1 MPYILYLF
9 KKLYFAENLLK
20 KVITILLSCI
30 CCINAGA
37 QQGIAFQHLNTSNGL
52 SYSGVSDMCV
62 DQKGNVWIATGNGL
76 NMFNGKTVDKYFV
89 EEYPQ
94 LHSNNI
100 IHVTCDRGNRIWI
113 LTADGHVSMLDEK
126 RQVHQLGLYNKN
138 EPAKTAWILNS
149 QGGGIILWTRNGH
162 YSYNANTSLAPND
175 TLSEK
180 NLIPFSL
187 KGFDTLKSKSFRFV
201 HYYDDDNYLY
211 VTEEAFFKV
220 NYRTKEVEGKYDIR
234 HCTPLVKWANNS
246 LLFFDRETKEVKAVD
261 LATKEIT
268 YPFKGLKDQSGKDVS
283 AVFYFA
289 EKISAEKYLLTS
301 FSEGI
306 FIYDASTKKIY
317 RYTHSLSD
325 PASISNNTQ
334 STIAVSR
341 MGWVFISCN
350 PNGISYFNTNDFI
363 GNQNVFTDNKG
374 NGFDGYIAGIATKD
388 NNKYYI
394 GTAEGILEW
403 KRNIN
408 KTTFIN
414 FPGKNG
420 EPLIK
425 KEDVSS
431 IVIDGDDRIWFTTLS
446 QGVFIIDRNLGL
458 LKNIKYGNNDKYAI
472 KLKRVVYLLTGPD
485 NFIWA
490 CGSNGICRIDPKN
503 FEVDNLENT
512 PLVKLDSVHCTPILF
527 TDKDNLWVATA
538 GKGVYHY
545 NLLTQQLDNY
555 TRETGLSSNGIFC
568 INADNEKNIYI
579 GSRLGLNIL
588 YTNGRIKTITQKDG
602 LLIDRAEG
610 FLLDK
615 HDRMWIG
622 NDIGLACYNTK
633 DSNLVTFDERY
644 GLSIYGFRVGSYFQM
659 PNGEFVFGTP
669 RGIQYFHPDSLYNK
683 KIFLNAL
690 INKIETKSIVSNI
703 TETSTFNLPASDNQV
718 TFYFSSVDFTPH
730 LRTYYEYQLEGI
742 DKGWIK
748 LADQNAVRY
757 NSLPAGKFIFKVRI
771 SNDNKNW
778 QDAENQVTIVIAT
791 PVYKTWWFRL
801 LATLTGMLIMA
812 YVFNY
817 YRKQQIEK
825 RNNLETELV
834 ITYFA
839 SQINSHNNI
848 DDLLW
853 DVAKNCISKLH
864 FEDCVIYLKDEA
876 RNVLIQKAAYGPKN
890 PLDYTIHQP
899 IEIPVGKG
907 ISGTVAQTG
916 KPEIINNTGE
926 DARYIVD
933 DKRRNAEIAVPILS
947 NNKVIGVIDSEHKQR
962 GFFTQKHLGILQT
975 IAVLCA
981 NQIQKTKA
989 EEEKQKATIELLE
1002 NKQKAMESRLQSLR
1016 LQMNPHFLFNAL
1028 NSIQQMILA
1037 NEEMVA
1043 TRYLSRFS
1051 KLLRTVLLHSDKES
1065 ITLKEEIDILKM
1077 YVELES
1083 VRFKESFTYVIS
1095 CDEDIETEEIK
1106 IPTLL
1111 IQPFVEN
1118 AIWHGLMHKEG
1129 DRKLSVSFKE
1139 KADFLQCIIEDN
1151 GVGRKK
1157 AMEMKI
1163 STGQDKKHTGK
1174 GISVSEE
1181 RLKTLK
1187 TADGK
1192 HGNIEI
1198 IDMVDTTGEPMG
1210 TQVIINFPIQNK

>member
-1 MPYILYLF
+1 
-9 KKLYFAENLLK
+9 LK
-20 KVITILLSCI
+20 KVITILLICI
-30 CCINAGA
+30 CCKSMCA
-37 QQGIAFQHLNTSNGL
+37 QKGIAFQHLNTSNGL
-52 SYSGVSDMCV
+52 SYSGVNDMCV
-62 DQKGNVWIATGNGL
+62 DKKGNVWISTGNGL

-89 EEYPQ
+89 GEYPQ

-100 IHVTCDRGNRIWI
+100 IHVTCDSGNRIWI

-126 RQVHQLGLYNKN
+126 RQVHHFGLYNN
-138 EPAKTAWILNS
+138 HEPAKTAWILNS

-162 YSYNANTSLAPND
+162 FIYNAKTSLAPND

-180 NLIPFSL
+180 NFIPFTV
-187 KGFDTLKSKSFRFV
+187 KNFDTLKSKSYRFV

-211 VTEEAFFKV
+211 VQEDVFFKV
-220 NYRTKEVEGKYDIR
+220 NYKTKEVEKKYAIQ
-234 HCTPLVKWANNS
+234 HCTPLIKWHKND
-246 LLFFDRETKEVKAVD
+246 LLFFDRESKEVKSVN
-261 LATKEIT
+261 LSTNEIT
-268 YPFKGLKDQSGKDVS
+268 YPFKGLKDQSGKEVT

-289 EKISAEKYLLTS
+289 ERISETQYLLTS
-301 FSEGI
+301 FAEGI
-306 FIYDASTKKIY
+306 FIYDAATQKIY
-317 RYTHSLSD
+317 RYTHNLSD
-325 PASISNNTQ
+325 PASISSNTQ
-334 STIAVSR
+334 STIAVSKK
-341 MGWVFISCN
+341 GWVFITCN
-350 PNGISYFNTNDFI
+350 PAGISYFNTNDFI
-363 GNQNVFTDNKG
+363 GNQNVFSDNNG

-414 FPGKNG
+414 FPAANGK
-420 EPLIK
+420 PLIE

-431 IVIDGDDRIWFTTLS
+431 IIIDDEERIWFTTLS
-446 QGVFIIDRNLGL
+446 QGLFILNKDLKL
-458 LKNIKYGNNDKYAI
+458 LKNIKYEINDKYAI
-472 KLKRVVYLLTGPD
+472 KLKRAVFLIMGPD
-485 NFIWA
+485 NYVWV
-490 CGSNGICRIDPKN
+490 CGGNGVCRINPKT

-512 PLVKLDSVHCTPILF
+512 PLAKLDSVHCTPLLF
-527 TDKDNLWVATA
+527 TDTDNLWVATN

-545 NLLTQQLDNY
+545 NLKTQKLDNY
-555 TRETGLSSNGIFC
+555 TKENGLAANGIFC

-579 GSRLGLNIL
+579 GSRFGLNIL
-588 YTNGRIKTITQKDG
+588 FTNGRIKTITQKDG

-610 FLLDK
+610 LLLDK

-622 NDIGLACYNTK
+622 NDIGLACYNIK

-659 PNGEFVFGTP
+659 SNGEFVFGTP
-669 RGIQYFHPDSLYNK
+669 KGIQYFHPDSLYNK
-683 KIFLNAL
+683 KILLNAL

-703 TETSTFNLPASDNQV
+703 TETTMFNLPASDNQV

-742 DKGWIK
+742 DKDWLR

-757 NSLPAGKFIFKVRI
+757 NSLPHGKYIFKVRV

-778 QDAENQVTIVIAT
+778 QDADNQVTIIIAT
-791 PVYKTWWFRL
+791 PFYKTWWFKL
-801 LATLTGMLIMA
+801 LSTLLGILIIV
-812 YVFNY
+812 YVINY
-817 YRKQQIEK
+817 YRNQQNEK
-825 RNNLETELV
+825 RSNLETELV

-839 SQINSHNNI
+839 SQINSHKNT
-848 DDLLW
+848 DELLW

-864 FEDCVIYLKDEA
+864 FEDCVIYLLDEP
-876 RNVLIQKAAYGPKN
+876 RNVLVQKAAYGPKN
-890 PLDYTIHQP
+890 PVDTTIHQP

-916 KPEIINNTGE
+916 KPEIISNTGE
-926 DARYIVD
+926 DSRYIVD
-933 DKRRNAEIAVPILS
+933 DQKRNSEIAVPILI
-947 NNKVIGVIDSEHKQR
+947 NNKVIGVIDSENRQKN
-962 GFFTQKHLGILQT
+962 FFTQKHLGILQT

-989 EEEKQKATIELLE
+989 EEDKQKATIELLE

-1051 KLLRTVLLHSDKES
+1051 KLLRTVLIHSDKET
-1065 ITLKEEIDILKM
+1065 ITLREEIEILKM

-1083 VRFKESFTYVIS
+1083 VRFKDSFTYTIA
-1095 CDEDIETEEIK
+1095 CDEEIEAEEIR

-1129 DRKLSVSFKE
+1129 DRNLNVTFKE
-1139 KADFLQCIIEDN
+1139 KGNFLQCIIEDN

-1157 AMEMKI
+1157 ATEMKMA
-1163 STGQDKKHTGK
+1163 TGLDKQHTGK

-1187 TADGK
+1187 TVDGEY
-1192 HGNIEI
+1192 GNIEI
-1198 IDMVDTTGEPMG
+1198 TDLVNDKGESLG
-1210 TQVIINFPIQNK
+1210 TRVTINFPIQNQ